1 MDRLPWIVLMCILAG
16 CAARVG
22 STVTPG
28 MAQAEVARV
37 AGQPFTEGRLSA
49 GEPFWDYTLQ
59 PSGYYTFRVV
69 FGPDGNVREVRNLM
83 TMQNFL
89 SLKPGMSQPD
99 VERVLGQARMRQTY
113 WQGTYSVSYRFM
125 EATTF
130 MLMTAEFTREGQLT
144 TYFWEP
150 DPAIYSTVS
159 GSGIK

>member
-83 TMQNFL
+83 TLQNIMTL
-89 SLKPGMSQPD
+89 QPGMSQAE
-99 VERVLGQARMRQTY
+99 VERVLGTARMRETY

-125 EATTF
+125 EASTF
-130 MLMTAEFTREGQLT
+130 MLMTAEFSRDSHLT
-144 TYFWEP
+144 IYHWQP
-150 DPAIYSTVS
+150 DPAIYSTPS
-159 GSGIK
+159 GGGFR

>member
-1 MDRLPWIVLMCILAG
+1 MGRLLWIVLMCTLAG

-22 STVTPG
+22 SGVTPG
-28 MAQAEVARV
+28 MAPAEVTRV
-37 AGQPFTEGRLSA
+37 AGKPFTEGRLEG

-89 SLKPGMSQPD
+89 NLKPGMSQAD
-99 VERVLGQARMRQTY
+99 VERVLGQARMRETY

-130 MLMTAEFTREGQLT
+130 MLMTAEFSRDGHLT
-144 TYFWEP
+144 TFHWQP
-150 DPAIYSTVS
+150 DPAIYSTPG
-159 GSGIK
+159 GSFR